1 MSTIEEALKQKGL
14 ALPAAAPAAGSY
26 VPVVVTGNLAFV
38 AGQLPFKDGKLQ
50 GVGRVGLDFDVGE
63 GNKFAETC
71 ALNILAQMKA
81 ALGGD
86 LDRIVR
92 IVKLVGFVNAV
103 EGFTRQPEVI
113 NGASDL
119 LVALLGPEKGQHA
132 RSAVSS
138 PGLPLGAPVE
148 IEAIVEIKS

>member
-1 MSTIEEALKQKGL
+1 MSSIDEALKEKGL
-14 ALPAAAPAAGSY
+14 TLPAAAPAAGSY
-26 VPVVVTGNLAFV
+26 VPVVVTGNQAFV

-50 GVGRVGLDFDVGE
+50 GTGRIGIDYSVSE
-63 GNKFAETC
+63 GATFAETC
-71 ALNILAQMKA
+71 ALNILAQMKV

-92 IVKLVGFVNAV
+92 IVKLVGFVNAAD
-103 EGFTRQPEVI
+103 GFARQPEVI
-113 NGASDL
+113 NGASNL
-119 LVALLGPEKGQHA
+119 LVALLGAEKGQHA

-148 IEAIVEIKS
+148 IEAIVEIKP